1 MSFERQSRQKNRVM
15 VEFIKAE
22 IRTGIMLAN
31 LAAAIMFCDAGHR
44 STFIAD
50 ARQAFFTA
58 RKLAVANLEIGTIVT
73 EDALWIAKNLYNL
86 ELAINRLGNQEG

>member
-1 MSFERQSRQKNRVM
+1 M

-31 LAAAIMFCDAGHR
+31 LDSAIRFCDAGHQ

-50 ARQAFFTA
+50 AREAYFTA
-58 RKLAVANLEIGTIVT
+58 RKLALQNRELVT
-73 EDALWIAKNLYNL
+73 DDAIWIARNLCSLKMAL
-86 ELAINRLGNQEG
+86 EGLGLQEG